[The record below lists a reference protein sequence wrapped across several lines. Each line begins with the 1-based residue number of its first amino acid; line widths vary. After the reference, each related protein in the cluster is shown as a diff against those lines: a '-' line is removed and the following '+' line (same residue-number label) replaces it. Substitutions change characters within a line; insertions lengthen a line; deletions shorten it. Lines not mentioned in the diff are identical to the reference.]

1 MGEQRFAA
9 QERTAVLE
17 RMGRE
22 HFDILII
29 GGGITGA
36 GIALDAA
43 DRGLKTALVEMQ
55 DFAAGTSSR
64 STKLVHGGLR
74 YLKQFEVKMVAEV
87 GKERAIVFENGPHVT
102 IPERMLLPFHQG
114 GTFNAFTTS
123 IGLLVYDFLA
133 GVKRSERRCM
143 LDIQTTLEREPLL
156 KREGLRGSGSYV
168 EYRTDD
174 ARLTI
179 EVMKEAVTRGALA
192 VNYAKADKLLY
203 DSGRISGA
211 SVTDRVT
218 GKPYEIRASLVI
230 NAAGPWVD
238 TLREMDRSKEGKVL
252 RLTKGIHLV
261 FDAGRFPLQQA
272 VYFDTPDGRMVFAI
286 PRDGKTYAG
295 TTDTVYEGD
304 TAHPR
309 MTAEDRAY
317 VLQAINGMFPD
328 VKLTV
333 TDVESSWAGVRPLIY
348 EDGKSPSEISR
359 KDEIWESRSGL
370 ITIAGGKLTGYR
382 KMSELVVDRA
392 VRELG
397 RLHGQSFRACRTRH
411 IPISG
416 GSVGGSAGWDAFV
429 SKQAIAGAALGLPPE
444 TARAWAVRYGSNV
457 ERLFAIATQSMK
469 NSTETE
475 AALPVELRV
484 PLLYAMEQEMT
495 VTPSDFFIRR
505 TGALFFQ
512 IDEVKRWKQAVIAWM
527 SEYAGWSAEQ
537 ELQYTTELDAY
548 LYEAVT
554 PVEIEA
560 EPGAIKVI

>member
-1 MGEQRFAA
+1 MGEQGFAA

-29 GGGITGA
+29 GGGITGV

>member
-1 MGEQRFAA
+1 
-9 QERTAVLE
+9 
-17 RMGRE
+17 
-22 HFDILII
+22 
-29 GGGITGA
+29 
-36 GIALDAA
+36 
-43 DRGLKTALVEMQ
+43 MQ

-74 YLKQFEVKMVAEV
+74 YLKQLEVKMVAEV

-102 IPERMLLPFHQG
+102 IPERMLLPFHKG

-123 IGLLVYDFLA
+123 VGLLVYDFLA
-133 GVKRSERRCM
+133 GVKRSERRRM
-143 LDIQTTLEREPLL
+143 LDIQATLEREPLL
-156 KREGLRGSGSYV
+156 KRDGLKGSGSYV

-203 DSGRISGA
+203 DKGRISGA

-261 FDAGRFPLQQA
+261 FDAERFPLKQA

-309 MTAEDRAY
+309 MTVEDRAY

-348 EDGKSPSEISR
+348 EDDKSPSEISR

-416 GSVGGSAGWDAFV
+416 GSVGGSAGWDAYV
-429 SKQAIAGAALGLPPE
+429 GKQTAAGVALGLSPE
-444 TARAWAVRYGSNV
+444 TARAWAIRYGSNT
-457 ERLFAIATQSMK
+457 ERLFAIAARSMK
-469 NSTETE
+469 ETTEKE
-475 AALPVELRV
+475 AALPVEVRV

-512 IDEVKRWKQAVIAWM
+512 IDEVKRWKQPAIAWM
-527 SEYAGWSAEQ
+527 SEHAGWSAAQ
-537 ELQYTTELDAY
+537 ERQYTAELDAY

-554 PVEIEA
+554 PLEVEVKQ
-560 EPGAIKVI
+560 GDVKAI

>member
-1 MGEQRFAA
+1 
-9 QERTAVLE
+9 
-17 RMGRE
+17 
-22 HFDILII
+22 
-29 GGGITGA
+29 
-36 GIALDAA
+36 
-43 DRGLKTALVEMQ
+43 
-55 DFAAGTSSR
+55 
-64 STKLVHGGLR
+64 
-74 YLKQFEVKMVAEV
+74 MVAEV

-133 GVKRSERRCM
+133 GVKRSEHRRM

-218 GKPYEIRASLVI
+218 GKSYEIRASLVI

-397 RLHGQSFRACRTRH
+397 RLHGQGFRACRTRH

-469 NSTETE
+469 NATETE
-475 AALPVELRV
+475 AALPVEVRV
-484 PLLYAMEQEMT
+484 PLLYAMEQEMA

-512 IDEVKRWKQAVIAWM
+512 IDEVKRWKQAVVTLM
-527 SEYAGWSAEQ
+527 SEHAGWSAEQ
-537 ELQYTTELDAY
+537 ERQYTTELDAY

-560 EPGAIKVI
+560 EPGATKVI